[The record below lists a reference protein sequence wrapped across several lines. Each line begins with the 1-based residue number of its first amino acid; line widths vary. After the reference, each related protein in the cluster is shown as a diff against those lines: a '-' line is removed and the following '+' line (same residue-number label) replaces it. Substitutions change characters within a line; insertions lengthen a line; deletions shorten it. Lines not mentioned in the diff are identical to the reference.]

1 MMDFKTKPETLALV
15 CSFSLSLLSSKVCVS
30 ISLVRCSLAMEN
42 SVGDGGGEERG
53 ERGRERER
61 EGEGIGAIVL
71 SFPRSIKQSVS
82 E

>member
-15 CSFSLSLLSSKVCVS
+15 RSFSLSLLSSKVCVS

-42 SVGDGGGEERG
+42 SVGDDGGGEERG
-53 ERGRERER
+53 GR